1 MAKKTDQAGLT
12 SGLRVEPSCCKK
24 FFTVESVSLI
34 DAAGVFIWP
43 LGLCS
48 AVAAFVAIERALA
61 LSPGATISARQVA
74 LLREGRLSD
83 ADQGSLHG
91 RLVALWKAGLHGAA
105 LRAQAEAE
113 LVGLQRGLF
122 LLDSAV
128 AIAPLLG
135 LLGTVTG
142 LASLFPSLGQPD
154 ATRLAGAF
162 GLALST
168 TALGLA
174 IAIPAQLASQWLAR
188 RLEVVAVRTQLL
200 VQALESRPR
209 P

>member
-1 MAKKTDQAGLT
+1 MQGTP
-12 SGLRVEPSCCKK
+12 RPPNCPVVEPAN
-24 FFTVESVSLI
+24 LI
-34 DAAGVFIWP
+34 EAAGAFIWP
-43 LGLCS
+43 LAACS
-48 AVAAFVAIERALA
+48 GVAAFVAIERALA
-61 LSPGATISARQVA
+61 LVPVRTVTLAQLEAVRS
-74 LLREGRLSD
+74 GRPLPE
-83 ADQGSLHG
+83 APGSLYG
-91 RLVALWKAGLHGAA
+91 RVVALWRSGLSGDA
-105 LRAQAEAE
+105 LRVRAEAE
-113 LVGLQRGLF
+113 LVALQRGLF

-142 LASLFPSLGQPD
+142 LASLFPSLGQPES
-154 ATRLAGAF
+154 ARLAAGF

-188 RLEVVAVRTQLL
+188 RVEVVAARVQLL
-200 VQALESRPR
+200 LEALSSRPR

>member
-1 MAKKTDQAGLT
+1 M
-12 SGLRVEPSCCKK
+12 EPA
-24 FFTVESVSLI
+24 TLI

-43 LGLCS
+43 LAACS
-48 AVAAFVAIERALA
+48 GVAAFVAIERTLA
-61 LSPGATISARQVA
+61 LVPARTITPAQLEAVRSGQPLPEA
-74 LLREGRLSD
+74 S
-83 ADQGSLHG
+83 GSLCG
-91 RLVALWKAGLHGAA
+91 RIIGLWQSGLAGEA
-105 LRAQAEAE
+105 LRVRAEAE
-113 LVGLQRGLF
+113 LVALQRGLF

-142 LASLFPSLGQPD
+142 LASLFPSLGQPES
-154 ATRLAGAF
+154 ARLAAGF

-188 RLEVVAVRTQLL
+188 RLEVVGARVQLL
-200 VQALESRPR
+200 LEALSSRPR